1 MNNLLRAGEAL
12 RLIIFGMTATI
23 AAAVAAELAAVC
35 TDIVVCPGSRNAPL
49 LLALRRRRDIRI
61 HVRIDERSAAFLALG
76 FARAQ
81 GRPVAVVM
89 TSGTAVAHCLPAMIE
104 AHHSNIPLL
113 VVSADRPSRLV
124 GTGASQTIDQLDIF
138 GKFARTFNIEGAE
151 NGETRQALDAAPAH
165 LNVALDTPLAVVTEP
180 LQIPRRKPQT
190 QTRDYGEVQLDLTR
204 RTLVI
209 AGDGAWP
216 IEELADVPT
225 IAEPSAPAPFVPVHP
240 LAAGIL
246 ARTQVS
252 AEGYVVETKPEQIVV
267 VGHPTLHRGVLKL
280 MSDPEVDLMVL
291 TRTTPTDPA
300 RKAVQVGSRV
310 RVTGKQPPAWLKVC
324 SAASEV
330 AIAQVREVLE
340 EYSMTGLHVAAAVA
354 DTLGVGDVLVVGASN
369 PVRDLSLVGLPF
381 DGVECYAQRGVAG
394 IDGMIA
400 QSVGIALAKQQQHPA
415 ELRPPRVVSLM
426 GDLTFL
432 HDAGSLLIGPL
443 ETRPENLTIVVAN
456 DNGGGIF
463 ELLEIGAPEFREDF
477 ERLFGTPHDADVEKL
492 CAGYGV
498 PHVKVSSVAELLTAL
513 LDTVEVTPG
522 VRVIEASTGRD
533 NRREMHLELKL

>member
-1 MNNLLRAGEAL
+1 MSS
-12 RLIIFGMTATI
+12 ATI
-23 AAAVAAELAAVC
+23 AADVVAELAAVS

-49 LLALRRRRDIRI
+49 LLALRRRKDIRI

-76 FARAQ
+76 LARAQ
-81 GRPVAVVM
+81 RRPVAVVT
-89 TSGTAVAHCLPAMIE
+89 TSGTAAAHCLPAVIE
-104 AHHSNIPLL
+104 AHHSNIPLI

-124 GTGASQTIDQLDIF
+124 GTGASQTIDQLSLF
-138 GKFARTFNIEGAE
+138 GKFAPTFNIEFAE
-151 NGETRQALDAAPAH
+151 DGVTRQALDAAPAH
-165 LNVALDTPLAVVTEP
+165 LNVALDTPLAEVAEP
-180 LQIPRRKPQT
+180 AVAARRQAGAS
-190 QTRDYGEVQLDLTR
+190 TRDYGEVELDVSR

-225 IAEPSAPAPFVPVHP
+225 IAEPSAPAPFIPVHP

-252 AEGYVVETKPEQIVV
+252 AEGYVVQTKPEQVVV

-280 MSDPEVDLMVL
+280 MSDPEIDLVVL

-300 RKAVQVGSRV
+300 RRAQSVGSRV
-310 RVTGKQPPAWLKVC
+310 RVKGKQDPAWLKVC

-330 AIAQVREVLE
+330 AIDKVRETLE
-340 EYSMTGLHVAAAVA
+340 KHSFTGLHAAAAVA
-354 DTLGVGDVLVVGASN
+354 DTLAVGDVVVVGASN

-381 DGVECYAQRGVAG
+381 DGVETYAQRGVAG

-400 QSVGIALAKQQQHPA
+400 QSVGIALAKQSEFPDQ
-415 ELRPPRVVSLM
+415 LRPPRVVALL

-432 HDAGSLLIGPL
+432 HDVGSLQIGPL

-463 ELLEIGAPEFREDF
+463 ELLEVGSEEHRDDF
-477 ERLFGTPHDADVEKL
+477 ERVFGTPHDVDIAEL
-492 CAGYGV
+492 CSGYGV
-498 PHVKVSSVAELLTAL
+498 SHIAVSSIDELINAL
-513 LDTVEVTPG
+513 LDTVDEVPG
-522 VRVIEASTGRD
+522 VRVIEAKTHRN